1 MDEWT
6 KSFLVSIIVDAI
18 EYSIQ
23 RLCKV
28 LQQIFYS
35 GKTKQNALKYEIG
48 VSIQIG
54 LIVWIEGGVV
64 GSTHDLAIAK
74 NDFLQ
79 VYSNNF
85 YRDKV
90 RILSQPTY
98 LLSL

>member
-35 GKTKQNALKYEIG
+35 GKTKQHILKYEIG
-48 VSIQIG
+48 LFG
-54 LIVWIEGGVV
+54 LEME
-64 GSTHDLAIAK
+64 
-74 NDFLQ
+74 
-79 VYSNNF
+79 
-85 YRDKV
+85 
-90 RILSQPTY
+90 
-98 LLSL
+98 LLVQHMI